1 MIMSEFDIIKM
12 FCLLAVVEELSV
24 SLH

>member
-1 MIMSEFDIIKM
+1 MIMFEFDIIKM
-12 FCLLAVVEELSV
+12 FCLLTVVEELSV